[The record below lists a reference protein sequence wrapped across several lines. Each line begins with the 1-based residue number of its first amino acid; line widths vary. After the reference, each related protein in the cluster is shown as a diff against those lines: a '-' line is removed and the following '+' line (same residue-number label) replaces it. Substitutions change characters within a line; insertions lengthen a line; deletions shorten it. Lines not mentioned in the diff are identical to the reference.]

1 LAPPANAVPGVAD
14 DPPTQSVGGSELPRQ
29 APLANWGDL
38 HIVEELGRGAYGCV
52 YRAYDPALARDVA
65 LKIIPIDAPDA
76 GAVASVLREGRMLA
90 RVRHRNVVTVYRAQ
104 QIGNEIGVCME
115 LVRGRSLASM
125 LRESGPLAADEAA
138 LIGISLCQALSAVHT
153 AGLLH
158 RDVKAHNVM
167 RESGGRIV
175 LMDFGAGRE
184 IASRQ
189 SGWSDMAGTPLYM
202 APEVLAGGEWS
213 ASADLYSL
221 GVLLFFLVAGR
232 HPIEESTLPDIA
244 IAHARGRRSLLAD
257 CRPDLPEAF
266 VRVVERAIAPGVAQ
280 RYHTAGEMLQDLT
293 AAVSSAG
300 RRDRLAEGDAP
311 TPGAATR
318 IVVWRWAAIAAAA
331 IGFVWLLGILTS
343 LAFNQTLGRTQGFAN
358 ESPLDWLVWG
368 ARSLLGPVS
377 LVGPLLIIWVVG
389 GFLSAVLSRLVPP
402 IGRAVSVARDWA
414 HRAAARMG
422 LSDRTSRAQ
431 FLLVIEIVAL
441 AGVLLRFRDFIDA
454 CFGFLDRAPADRLA
468 LLAPDAEAPL
478 GYRFLL
484 SILLVLTSAASLYF
498 MKQRPQE
505 RPVARTTVAASAVI
519 VLVVLLF
526 VTVPFRILYQANFQ
540 RVDAGQERCYQ
551 TGQRGSE
558 LLLFCPDTIPRIRV
572 VSSADPSLRKRPI
585 IESVFTPKPAAR

>member
-1 LAPPANAVPGVAD
+1 VNAAPGVED
-14 DPPTQSVGGSELPRQ
+14 DSPTQTAGGAQLPHP
-29 APLANWGDL
+29 APFSTWGDL
-38 HIVEELGRGAYGCV
+38 RIVEELGRGAYGCV
-52 YRAYDPALARDVA
+52 YRAFDDVLAREVA
-65 LKIIPIDAPDA
+65 LKIIPIESSDP
-76 GAVASVLREGRMLA
+76 AVAAGVLREGRMLA
-90 RVRHRNVVTVYRAQ
+90 RLRHRNVVTVYRAQ

-138 LIGISLCQALSAVHT
+138 LIGISLCQALSAVHA

-184 IASRQ
+184 IAARQ

-232 HPIEESTLPDIA
+232 HPIEGATLPDIA

-257 CRPDLPEAF
+257 CRPDLPESF
-266 VRVVERAIAPGVAQ
+266 VRVVERAIAPTVAQ
-280 RYHTAGEMLQDLT
+280 RYQTAGEMLHDLT

-300 RRDRLAEGDAP
+300 RRSRLEEGDAQSPP
-311 TPGAATR
+311 TWARSGAWRWTAIAGAAL
-318 IVVWRWAAIAAAA
+318 
-331 IGFVWLLGILTS
+331 GFVWLLGILTS

-377 LVGPLLIIWVVG
+377 LVGPLLIIWVIG
-389 GFLSAVLSRLVPP
+389 SFLWGVLSRLIPP
-402 IGRAVSVARDWA
+402 IDRAVSRTRDWA
-414 HRAAARMG
+414 HRVAARIG

-431 FLLVIEIVAL
+431 FLLVMEAVAV
-441 AGVLLRFRDFIDA
+441 AGVLWRFRDFIDA

-468 LLAPDAEAPL
+468 LLAPDAEEPL

-484 SILLVLTSAASLYF
+484 SVLLVLTSAALLYF
-498 MKQRPQE
+498 MKQRPHE
-505 RPVARTTVAASAVI
+505 PPVARTTVTASALV

-526 VTVPFRILYQANFQ
+526 VTVPFRLLYQANFQ

-572 VSSADPSLRKRPI
+572 VSSSDPSLRKRPLV
-585 IESVFTPKPAAR
+585 ESVFTPNAAAR